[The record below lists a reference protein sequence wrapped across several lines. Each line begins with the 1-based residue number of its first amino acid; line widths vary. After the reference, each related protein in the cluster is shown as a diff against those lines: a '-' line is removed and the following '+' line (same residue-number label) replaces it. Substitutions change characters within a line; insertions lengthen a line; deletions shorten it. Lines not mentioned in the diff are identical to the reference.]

1 MVIRDKQELKRCV
14 KQAVRRAPVVETD
27 FRFDVA
33 NGELGV
39 SELLQT
45 WAAPAG
51 APNDALRRAVEG
63 GTPFIQDAAAMF
75 AALSALELPAHNLNN
90 AQTIA
95 ESYDRNAYLR
105 EVLDAMHA
113 RRVLVRV
120 PSERVNEVLLDD
132 DRFAP
137 MLEIEPISFFHAG
150 RYGVNYEEKA
160 SELAQMLSSCGAKDL
175 YAGYAGADMLHY
187 ALIPVS
193 EDTGSVIYMHAGND
207 REDLWLIAGILEEHP
222 DARAVLFCEP
232 EHERLLIDLAAQ
244 RPNIMPRIG
253 NPDNIRYALSRLNAR
268 FIPYA
273 SAAALPEQMLGRWE
287 NARETIWQAL
297 LDAYLPLARAGYEL
311 TSEAIAQ
318 DVQQLLGGNL
328 DAFYCKTN

>member
-1 MVIRDKQELKRCV
+1 MIIRDKQELKRCV
-14 KQAVRRAPVVETD
+14 KQAVRRAQIVETD
-27 FRFDVA
+27 FRFDVMS
-33 NGELGV
+33 GEMGV

-51 APNDALRRAVEG
+51 APNDALRRAVES
-63 GTPFIQDAAAMF
+63 GTPFVEDAAAMF
-75 AALSALELPAHNLNN
+75 AALNALELPTHNLNN

-105 EVLDAMHA
+105 EVLDAMRA

-120 PSERVNEVLLDD
+120 PADRVTGIAFDD
-132 DRFAP
+132 DRFVP
-137 MLEIEPISFFHAG
+137 MVEIDHISFFRPG
-150 RYGVNYEEKA
+150 RYGIDYAEKA
-160 SELAQMLSSCGAKDL
+160 DELVRLLSSCGAKDL

-193 EDTGSVIYMHAGND
+193 EDTGSVIYMHAGNEP
-207 REDLWLIAGILEEHP
+207 EDLYLMVGIIEEHP
-222 DARAVLFCEP
+222 DARVVLFCEP
-232 EHERLLIDLAAQ
+232 EHERLLIDLAQ
-244 RPNIMPRIG
+244 YRENIMPRIA
-253 NPDNIRYALSRLNAR
+253 NPDNIRYALSRLNTR

-273 SAAALPEQMLGRWE
+273 SGASLPEQMLGRWE
-287 NARETIWQAL
+287 NAREAIWQVL

-318 DVQQLLGGNL
+318 DAQLLLGGNM
-328 DAFYCKTN
+328 DVFYCENN

>member
-14 KQAVRRAPVVETD
+14 KQTVRRAPVFETN
-27 FRFDVA
+27 FCFDVK
-33 NGELGV
+33 NGEMGV

-51 APNDALRRAVEG
+51 APNDALRRATEN
-63 GTPFIQDAAAMF
+63 GTPFGVDAAAMF
-75 AALSALELPAHNLNN
+75 AALNALELPTHNLNN

-105 EVLDAMHA
+105 EVLDAMRA

-120 PSERVNEVLLDD
+120 PAERAGEVLFED

-137 MLEIEPISFFHAG
+137 MLEIEPVSFFRAG

-160 SELAQMLSSCGAKDL
+160 AELFRCLSACGAKDV
-175 YAGYAGADMLHY
+175 YAGYADADMLHFT
-187 ALIPVS
+187 LIPVS
-193 EDTGSVIYMHAGND
+193 EDTGCVIHMHAGND
-207 REDLWLIAGILEEHP
+207 AQDIGLLAGILEEHP
-222 DARAVLFCEP
+222 RARAVLFCEP
-232 EHERLLIDLAAQ
+232 EHERLLIDLAQ
-244 RPNIMPRIG
+244 YRPNIMPRIE
-253 NPDNIRYALSRLNAR
+253 NPENMRYALSKLNTR

-273 SAAALPEQMLGRWE
+273 SGAQLPEQMLGRWE
-287 NARETIWQAL
+287 NAREAIWQAL

-311 TSEAIAQ
+311 TSDAVAR
-318 DVQQLLGGNL
+318 DVEQLLGGNMNE
-328 DAFYCKTN
+328 FYCEIN